1 MNKCLR
7 KFAVSV
13 NFVLRFVAAISC
25 GLTSSVFA
33 QTQQLDVAG
42 ALVGGQA
49 NVTSTTLDIGTVANI
64 FDGNTNTLARTANI
78 NPMVVTLSFTT
89 PQTLARSRIFFLG
102 GDSEW
107 RIETADSVAELD
119 SMTGSFRV
127 ALDFA
132 YGTNSTWVDRSFT
145 NSISCRAVR
154 LKLHR
159 LAGDNYVHLN
169 EWQLFLADAQPM
181 LVDVAAL
188 LVGGQATVT
197 NSSLDIG
204 AIGNVFDR
212 NTNTLAR
219 TPGINPM
226 VVTLNFVSPL
236 TLTRSRL
243 FFYGDNGQWRIETA
257 DTVAELDSMTGSFR
271 VALDWSFGA
280 HSTWHDRSLTN
291 PISGRA
297 VRLRLQRTV
306 GDNYV
311 HLNEWELYALTTNGG
326 FRITNA
332 RRVGGNFEVIWNS
345 SAGQWYEVQSSTN
358 VGNWSSAA
366 FQKGAGNSATQQVAV
381 PAGNHAFYRVRKA
394 LPEDRPQITKRV
406 LVVNFDPILENHGN
420 LRLHQYMGWND
431 PRLLNT
437 NYLNDLTAA
446 SDGYVQWQVVGWVD
460 LDLWP
465 QQWDGFS
472 YNDTTFF
479 QSWNNPAQ
487 YPWHTNLDGSL
498 STADYGAL
506 LDLPLA
512 ALGNKSAHQLVNNGE
527 VDEVI
532 WWGFPYA
539 GFYESRMVGST
550 AYWCNSGPLI
560 RQSKLYVVMGL
571 NFERGV
577 AEAIHSFGH
586 RSESILWR
594 VYGSW
599 SGNATINHL
608 WDRFT
613 RSGPLH
619 GVVAGCGNVHYPPNT
634 ASEYAYNVFTSVS
647 SEADR
652 WLNYPNLAGS
662 VTNVSASTW
671 GGPDYQ
677 RNFLLWWLGH
687 MPKTADRYVDG
698 ANAINNGKLN
708 NWWGYLVDMNEYA
721 ESR

>member
-1 MNKCLR
+1 MTSRENSRICGIVSAIF
-7 KFAVSV
+7 FAYS
-13 NFVLRFVAAISC
+13 
-25 GLTSSVFA
+25 SSVTA

-49 NVTSTTLDIGTVANI
+49 AVTNTTLDIGTVANV
-64 FDGNTNTLARTANI
+64 FDGNANTLARTANI

-107 RIETADSVAELD
+107 RIETADSVADLD
-119 SMTGSFRV
+119 SMAGSFRV
-127 ALDFA
+127 TLNFA

-159 LAGDNYVHLN
+159 LVGDNYVHLN
-169 EWQLFLADAQPM
+169 EWQLFLANAQPM

-197 NSSLDIG
+197 NSPLDIG
-204 AIGNVFDR
+204 AMGNVFDR

-226 VVTLNFVSPL
+226 VVTLNFTSPL

-243 FFYGDNGQWRIETA
+243 FYYGDNGQWRIETA
-257 DTVAELDSMTGSFR
+257 DTMAELDSMTGSFR

-280 HSTWHDRSLTN
+280 HSSWHERSLTN
-291 PISGRA
+291 PITSRV
-297 VRLRLQRTV
+297 VRLKLQRTV

-326 FRITNA
+326 FRITSA
-332 RRVGGNFEVIWNS
+332 RRVGGNFEVTWNS
-345 SAGQWYEVQSSTN
+345 SSGQWYEVQASTN
-358 VGNWSSAA
+358 ISSWSGAA
-366 FQKGAGNSATQQVAV
+366 FQKGTGNSATQQVAA
-381 PAGNHAFYRVRKA
+381 PNGSGAFYRVRKA
-394 LPEDRPQITKRV
+394 VPEERPQITKRV

-431 PRLLNT
+431 PRPLNT

-446 SDGYVQWQVVGWVD
+446 SGGYLQWQMVGWVD

-472 YNDTTFF
+472 YNDTSFF
-479 QSWNNPAQ
+479 QSWSNSVV

-512 ALGNKSAHQLVNNGE
+512 ALGNKSAHQMVSNGE

-571 NFERGV
+571 NFERSV

-613 RSGPLH
+613 RNGPQH
-619 GVVAGCGNVHYPPNT
+619 GGVAGCGNVHYPPNT
-634 ASEYAYNVFTSVS
+634 ASEYAYSVFTSVS

-652 WLNYPNLAGS
+652 WLNYPNLTGS
-662 VTNVSASTW
+662 LINVSANTW

-677 RNFLLWWLGH
+677 RGFLLWWLAH
-687 MPKTADRYVDG
+687 MPKAPGRYVDG
-698 ANAINNGKLN
+698 ANTINNGKLN